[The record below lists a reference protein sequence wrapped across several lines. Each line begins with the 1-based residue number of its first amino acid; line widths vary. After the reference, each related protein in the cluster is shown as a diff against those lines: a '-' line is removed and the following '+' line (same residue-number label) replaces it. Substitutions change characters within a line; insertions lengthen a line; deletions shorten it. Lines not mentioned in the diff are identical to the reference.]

1 MCLVGGHADPPLQ
14 RVTRVIAIRLALSTT
29 DAQWCHS
36 VTCPVGTH
44 DLCVRPCQRLFR
56 QILRRRDC
64 NDNGRTDRA
73 SLHWVTRVIAI
84 RLALSTTD
92 AQIVRPYTN
101 RHVMSWGISVLLRAP
116 VVSQR
121 YVPSRDARSVRPSP
135 SKVIAL
141 AGGMYA
147 SLHWATRLVL
157 SVSFFVSL
165 GLRNNNL
172 IEQDRYGDTF
182 FRGVPH

>member
-1 MCLVGGHADPPLQ
+1 M
-14 RVTRVIAIRLALSTT
+14 
-29 DAQWCHS
+29 
-36 VTCPVGTH
+36 
-44 DLCVRPCQRLFR
+44 
-56 QILRRRDC
+56 
-64 NDNGRTDRA
+64 
-73 SLHWVTRVIAI
+73 
-84 RLALSTTD
+84 
-92 AQIVRPYTN
+92 RPYTN
-101 RHVMSWGISVLLRAP
+101 RHVMWWGISVFVTFALDLK
-116 VVSQR
+116 
-121 YVPSRDARSVRPSP
+121 SP

-172 IEQDRYGDTF
+172 IKQDSYGDTF